1 MSESI
6 TNNAILCILVYQE
19 FSVSANTD
27 NYLIISGVQNFS
39 HQAFR
44 LALISFSDRKKLH
57 VRGSLSCWYERSNFT
72 LRLLGK
78 FHKWTLLGLLFVS
91 RMKPV
96 TGVRAISCVCGLRQF
111 EDWSLWMESFSR
123 HGCPYLSCRVVLPIF
138 FKDKPSSKLTS
149 L

>member
-57 VRGSLSCWYERSNFT
+57 VRGPLSCWYERSNFT
-72 LRLLGK
+72 LSLLGK
-78 FHKWTLLGLLFVS
+78 FHK
-91 RMKPV
+91 
-96 TGVRAISCVCGLRQF
+96 
-111 EDWSLWMESFSR
+111 
-123 HGCPYLSCRVVLPIF
+123 
-138 FKDKPSSKLTS
+138 
-149 L
+149 